1 MNKHFNHNLIHF
13 IPKSKPIKE
22 DLIFISIAS
31 YRDPLCIK
39 TIKSIFKQSKEPDK
53 IRIGL
58 CIQNDIN
65 DYIGNINK
73 KYFSYIKI
81 IKIPHY
87 LAKGPTWA
95 RFLCNTLWKG
105 EEYFL
110 QIDSHTVFD
119 KHWDVNIKDMYNS
132 LPPKSIITYYPPK
145 MDTKNTNSITVHS
158 HDCYVNEKQQ
168 IIAISKIVPKTE
180 KPVISRFAS
189 CNFFF
194 VHSQFII
201 DVPWD
206 PYLPFLFQGEEPL
219 IGMRALSNGWTMYH
233 PTFAVC
239 KHYYTRDKEPK
250 FWNDLNK
257 EYLKFNPLSSKRT
270 RYFLGI
276 DKYNPNNNKNI
287 YLHQHLFHVLQNIF

>member
-13 IPKSKPIKE
+13 RPKHKPIKH
-22 DLIFISIAS
+22 DFIFVSIAS

-39 TIKSIFKQSKEPDK
+39 TIESIFKQSKEPHK

-58 CIQNDIN
+58 CIQNDTN
-65 DYIGNINK
+65 DYVGKINK
-73 KYFSYIKI
+73 KYFDFIKI

-95 RFLCNTLWKG
+95 RFLCNTLWNG

-110 QIDSHTVFD
+110 QIDSHTIFD
-119 KHWDVNIKDMYNS
+119 KHWDFNIKNMYKI
-132 LPPKSIITYYPPK
+132 LPPKSIITHYPPK
-145 MDTKNTNSITVHS
+145 DTNIDDLTTITTHS
-158 HDCYVNEKQQ
+158 HDYYVNNKQQ
-168 IIAISKIVPKTE
+168 IIAISKKVPRTE

-219 IGMRALSNGWTMYH
+219 IGMRALSKGWTMYH

-239 KHYYTRDKEPK
+239 RHYYTRNKEPK

-257 EYLKFNPLSSKRT
+257 EYLKYNPLASKRAK
-270 RYFLGI
+270 YFLGI
-276 DKYNPNNNKNI
+276 EKYNSNNDKNI
-287 YLHQHLFHVLQNIF
+287 YLYHKLFNAKVP